1 MGDFERV
8 KEYLQELGFD
18 FIHEEPDEEIVVI
31 EDEEQGI
38 KHLVIDCES
47 PVLILEQFIFNL
59 KKKPSETTLKRL
71 LQMNRDV
78 VHGAFAI
85 DDSGE
90 KVLFRDTL
98 QLENLDLNELEGSIN
113 ALSIAMAEHSEELVQ
128 FAKEQ

>member
-1 MGDFERV
+1 MSGFERV

-47 PVLILEQFIFNL
+47 PILILEQFIFNL

-71 LQMNRDV
+71 LQMNRNV

>member
-1 MGDFERV
+1 MSGFERV

-18 FIHEEPDEEIVVI
+18 FIHEEPDEEVVVI

-47 PVLILEQFIFNL
+47 PILILEQFIFNL

-78 VHGAFAI
+78 VHGA
-85 DDSGE
+85 
-90 KVLFRDTL
+90 
-98 QLENLDLNELEGSIN
+98 
-113 ALSIAMAEHSEELVQ
+113 
-128 FAKEQ
+128 